1 MANQTDVRLQ
11 SDASKIV
18 NEETH
23 MSRNR
28 GESLS
33 STDLYGYETDESDG

>member
-11 SDASKIV
+11 CNASKIV
-18 NEETH
+18 NEEETH
-23 MSRNR
+23 MRRNR
-28 GESLS
+28 GES